1 MLLLNKV
8 QSANVQQT
16 PYFMRQDEDI
26 QNHIGMEK
34 WKDLKKSLYSVR
46 GTRYYH
52 CIPINIYQG
61 CTRDCPNCLS

>member
-16 PYFMRQDEDI
+16 LYFMRQDEDI

-34 WKDLKKSLYSVR
+34 WKDLKKSLYSVS
-46 GTRYYH
+46 GT
-52 CIPINIYQG
+52 
-61 CTRDCPNCLS
+61 